1 MIWYQEVIQ
10 QLNVTELFKECQII
24 GAKVRAMINE
34 TMFLDIYYDPTTK
47 SYSYSLI
54 DLELPY
60 KGDKRIF
67 GWDDYPH
74 EGVEEMKKLK
84 SYPHHF
90 QSRKDDK
97 WTFEES
103 PMRGDIRQDIE
114 VVIRTIVEYLQGA
127 KMKPT
132 DTP

>member
-1 MIWYQEVIQ
+1 MIWYRAVMQK
-10 QLNVTELFKECQII
+10 LNAMGIFKECWII
-24 GAKVRAMINE
+24 GAKVRAMISE

-47 SYSYSLI
+47 SYSYSLV
-54 DLELPY
+54 DLELTY
-60 KGDKRIF
+60 RGDKRIF

-74 EGVEEMKKLK
+74 EGVEEMKKFK

-103 PMRGDIRQDIE
+103 PMRGDIMKDIE
-114 VVIRTIVEYLQGA
+114 VVIKTIAEYLQSA
-127 KMKPT
+127 KTKN
-132 DTP
+132 TP

>member
-1 MIWYQEVIQ
+1 MMIWYQEVIQ
-10 QLNVTELFKECQII
+10 RLNVTELFKECQII

-34 TMFLDIYYDPTTK
+34 TMFLDVYYDPTTK

-90 QSRKDDK
+90 QSRRDDK

-114 VVIRTIVEYLQGA
+114 VVIRTIAEYLQGA
-127 KMKPT
+127 KTKPT
-132 DTP
+132 P